1 MESRKYYNEILD
13 DTSTIDKMVVH
24 LENMIK
30 EAPNART
37 RSLAEATLGN
47 INLIIAICEELKKRD
62 L

>member
-30 EAPNART
+30 QAPNART

>member
-1 MESRKYYNEILD
+1 MESRKYYNEILED
-13 DTSTIDKMVVH
+13 ITTIDKMVVH

>member
-13 DTSTIDKMVVH
+13 DTSTIDKMIVH
-24 LENMIK
+24 LESMIK

-37 RSLAEATLGN
+37 RSLAESTLSN
-47 INLIIAICEELKKRD
+47 VNLIIAICEELKKRN

>member
-13 DTSTIDKMVVH
+13 DTATIDKMIVH
-24 LENMIK
+24 LENMIS

-37 RSLAEATLGN
+37 RSLAQSTLGN